1 MHCNCDTKYIPIYDT
16 KCGLYIKFTLY
27 RMLCTEK
34 TLYRMLCTDSVHT
47 VCTGSLYRLC
57 TGSLYRIPYVHRRCN
72 RVPVQ
77 TVCTESWQRELL
89 YRPPVQDV
97 KKTCLKLYKTP
108 VQTIFL
114 FCPSYSTSNSQIC
127 KGGHSF
133 FIAVAES
140 LFLAYIIF
148 LYEYLSFSP

>member
-1 MHCNCDTKYIPIYDT
+1 MHCNCDTKHIPICDA

-34 TLYRMLCTDSVHT
+34 TLYRMLCTGSVHT

-57 TGSLYRIPYVHRRCN
+57 TGSRYRIPYVRRRCN

-89 YRPPVQDV
+89 YRPSVQDV
-97 KKTCLKLYKTP
+97 KKNLFST
-108 VQTIFL
+108 VQNACTDD
-114 FCPSYSTSNSQIC
+114 
-127 KGGHSF
+127 F
-133 FIAVAES
+133 FV
-140 LFLAYIIF
+140 
-148 LYEYLSFSP
+148 LSFI